1 VNTTSTIKQFAASSA
16 IAGVLGLAA
25 LGLGSGLAAAA
36 PSTHAV
42 TGPTS
47 SSRTSTKVEPEHHEL
62 FPGKP
67 HSPHEG
73 QGHKGR
79 NEPLVPVGIEDP
91 STPDTSGL
99 LSASDDSQPSEHEL
113 FPVQRGDV

>member
-1 VNTTSTIKQFAASSA
+1 MITTSTVKQFAASSA
-16 IAGVLGLAA
+16 IAGALGLAA

-36 PSTHAV
+36 PSAHTV
-42 TGPTS
+42 TGPAS
-47 SSRTSTKVEPEHHEL
+47 SSRTSNKSEPEVHQL
-62 FPGKP
+62 FPTKP

-79 NEPLVPVGIEDP
+79 NEPIVPVGIHGP

>member
-1 VNTTSTIKQFAASSA
+1 MNTTSTIKQFAASSA
-16 IAGVLGLAA
+16 IAGVLGLAD

-79 NEPLVPVGIEDP
+79 NEPLVPVGIHDP
-91 STPDTSGL
+91 STPDTTNPSNT
-99 LSASDDSQPSEHEL
+99 SDDSQPGEHEV
-113 FPVQRGDV
+113 FPVQHGDV

>member
-1 VNTTSTIKQFAASSA
+1 MNTTTTVKQFAASSA

-47 SSRTSTKVEPEHHEL
+47 SSRTANRAEPEHHEL

-67 HSPHEG
+67 HNPHDG
-73 QGHKGR
+73 QGHKGH
-79 NEPLVPVGIEDP
+79 NEPIVPVGIHDP

-99 LSASDDSQPSEHEL
+99 LSASDDSQPSEHEM
-113 FPVQRGDV
+113 FPVQHGDV

>member
-1 VNTTSTIKQFAASSA
+1 MNTTSTIKQFAASSA

-91 STPDTSGL
+91 STSHPTNPSNT
-99 LSASDDSQPSEHEL
+99 SDDSQPEEHEV
-113 FPVQRGDV
+113 FPVQHGDV